1 MQESAGDVKEPD
13 VKFLSEAGFGAS
25 KAPMTDELISTL
37 EKLIDAVT
45 VSVHSVQELHTAVQ
59 QQASGP
65 PSSAMQEVIEIL
77 RELHKFVQ
85 QQASGPQGMHFPKT
99 TFITCPPS
107 MPCYSRACMHI

>member
-45 VSVHSVQELHTAVQ
+45 VSVHSVQGSTQLCSNRLLAPH
-59 QQASGP
+59 
-65 PSSAMQEVIEIL
+65 L
-77 RELHKFVQ
+77 
-85 QQASGPQGMHFPKT
+85 PQ
-99 TFITCPPS
+99 C
-107 MPCYSRACMHI
+107 RR